1 MMKRILILA
10 LLIAVVFAAFGVAT
24 GQSTAFWTAD
34 YFNNTTRSG
43 TPVLTQTVAAVNFNW
58 GLGSPGPTVPV
69 DFFSARFQTSS
80 FFQGGLYTFSVL
92 ADDAFTLRINN
103 VPVLTTEAAPQPGK
117 VISVQV
123 NIARGVS
130 VVQVDYVE
138 LTGQAFITVN
148 WVLVNSGG
156 GSVPPPV
163 VVPTAVPPGTVVPSA
178 TSVTTQFGNFT
189 PCIQQNIHQ
198 SNCFT
203 STGAWDAPDLGSI
216 QMEPQI
222 MIWGNCTPDAVV
234 TQQVFVG
241 QPAQLTSCSKTG
253 AGWYIMPS

>member
-1 MMKRILILA
+1 MTMKRF
-10 LLIAVVFAAFGVAT
+10 LLIALLVGVVFAAVGTVT
-24 GQSTAFWTAD
+24 SQSTSFWTAE
-34 YFNNTTRSG
+34 YFNNTTR
-43 TPVLTQTVAAVNFNW
+43 TPPASVVQTVGAVNFNW
-58 GLGSPGPTVPV
+58 GLGSPAPGIPV
-69 DFFSARFQTSS
+69 DFFSARFTTTS
-80 FFQGGLYTFSVL
+80 FFRAGLHTFSVL
-92 ADDAFTLRINN
+92 ADDGFTLRVNN
-103 VPVLTTEAAPQPGK
+103 VPVMTTEAAPQPGK

-123 NIARGVS
+123 NMVQGTS
-130 VVQVDYVE
+130 VITVDYFE

-148 WVLVNSGG
+148 WVQVSG
-156 GSVPPPV
+156 SPAPPV
-163 VVPTAVPPGTVVPSA
+163 VLPTAVPPGTLVPSA

-222 MIWGNCTPDAVV
+222 VIWGNCTPDAVV
-234 TQQVFVG
+234 TQQVYVG

-253 AGWYIMPS
+253 AGWYIVE